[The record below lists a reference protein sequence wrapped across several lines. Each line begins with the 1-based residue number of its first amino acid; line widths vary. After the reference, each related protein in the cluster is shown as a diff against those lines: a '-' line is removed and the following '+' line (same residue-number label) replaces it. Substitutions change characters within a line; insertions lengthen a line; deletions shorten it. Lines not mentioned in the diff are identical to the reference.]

1 MKDLNK
7 RSSNDIR
14 RQHNADLI
22 RRMRSGDSLTSF
34 DSKASWY
41 PPRPIIKKDTREM
54 ERVYR
59 ADTRSTPARPA
70 AADGLRIL
78 TLQPG
83 RGDDGRGG
91 GPVGEAS

>member
-41 PPRPIIKKDTREM
+41 PPRPIIKKDAREM
-54 ERVYR
+54 ERVYNGD
-59 ADTRSTPARPA
+59 ASAPEQRSAAARPTKA
-70 AADGLRIL
+70 TEGLRIL
-78 TLQPG
+78 TLHLP
-83 RGDDGRGG
+83 R